1 MKVLAEINTDSPTG
15 KRIVRELEKHY
26 KVVKLNYPSPTNPEE
41 DGEKTY
47 SFEEFKTNVKEEFKN
62 RYGVDFDSLTH
73 NEATFYDPKF
83 VAKIKRSEKQAAEG
97 KVQRLDMNELWL
109 IEKLQT
115 N

>member
-26 KVVKLNYPSPTNPEE
+26 KVVKLNYPSPTNPDE

-62 RYGVDFDSLTH
+62 RYGIDFDSLTH

-83 VAKIKRSEKQAAEG
+83 VEKKSKEARNKLRKG
-97 KVQRLDMNELWL
+97 KYRD
-109 IEKLQT
+109 
-115 N
+115 